1 MLSQVTIPPIIFLGK
16 ELATVDTVKDLGV
29 TLDQCLTFNNYVNSL
44 TSDLMKKL
52 AMISRIKH
60 LLDKTTLFIAINS
73 LVFSKLYY
81 YSSVWAG
88 TSKSNIAKLQL
99 VQNFAERL
107 LSDKR
112 KFDHINPTLRKLKLL
127 PVSDIL
133 YMRDTV
139 QMYKCVNGLG
149 PHYLTAMIRKRSDI
163 HSYNTRQNRDQ
174 QLPRCRTA
182 LAQNAFD
189 HRGVKVWNSIPE
201 EIRNSKAVQAFKSSL
216 KRELLKS
223 FLSSK

>member
-29 TLDQCLTFNNYVNSL
+29 TLDQCLTFNNHVNSL

-52 AMISRIKH
+52 AVISRIKH

-73 LVFSKLYY
+73 LVFSKLYCC
-81 YSSVWAG
+81 SSVWAG

-112 KFDHINPTLRKLKLL
+112 KFDHISPTLRKLKLL

-139 QMYKCVNGLG
+139 QMYKCVNGLA
-149 PHYLTAMIRKRSDI
+149 PHYLTVMFRKRSDI
-163 HSYNTRQNRDQ
+163 HSCNTRQNRNL

-216 KRELLKS
+216 KRELLMS